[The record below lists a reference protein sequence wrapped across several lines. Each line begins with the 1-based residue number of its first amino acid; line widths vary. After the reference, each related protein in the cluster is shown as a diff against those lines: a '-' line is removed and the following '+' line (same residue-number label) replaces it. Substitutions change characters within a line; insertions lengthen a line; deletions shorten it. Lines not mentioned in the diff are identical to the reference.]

1 MRRAAGAALLLAV
14 AAIAASAV
22 TRGGHDAS
30 GEGSVDAAAAASA
43 VDPAAQRA
51 ALRRALALVGPRDHM
66 GYAILLAAPRAG
78 FRAQID
84 GEKRTI
90 TVFLDP
96 ADAPHRAAHDIAH
109 ELGHAWDRANLD
121 DTARERYL
129 RARGRPDAPWWP
141 EAADDYA
148 TGSGDFAEVFARCHA
163 ASPEF
168 RSRLAAA
175 PADACAALPPAARD
189 LP

>member
-1 MRRAAGAALLLAV
+1 MTRA
-14 AAIAASAV
+14 AAIALALAV
-22 TRGGHDAS
+22 LAAAAWAAARDGDAS
-30 GEGSVDAAAAASA
+30 PAAAATADAAAT
-43 VDPAAQRA
+43 VDPVAQRA
-51 ALRRALALVGPRDHM
+51 ALRRALALVGPRDRL
-66 GYAILLAAPRAG
+66 GYAIVLAPPRPG

-96 ADAPHRAAHDIAH
+96 ADAPHRVAHDVAH
-109 ELGHAWDRANLD
+109 ELGHAWDRAHLD
-121 DTARERYL
+121 DPGRSAYL
-129 RARGRPDAPWWP
+129 RARGRPDAQWWP
-141 EAADDYA
+141 QAADDYA

-168 RSRLAAA
+168 RSRLAAP

-189 LP
+189 VR